1 MNIFSSGTF
10 FLRRFFPAGLALL
23 AFLVASP
30 AVWAESENA
39 VKMSLEQVFD
49 RIESQNLSLLI
60 QNEAVVGQLQ
70 SSRRARAG
78 VLPSLDFEGSQT
90 RSQNAIGAR
99 QRVVGNSFAARLSAR
114 YPLVDA
120 RAITEA
126 RVGKFDYEISQLDF
140 AVTVQDVLQLAGN
153 AYFQHLRNL
162 ARADVIE
169 ANLARDKVLL
179 ELAVNQYRAGV
190 ATPIDVTRAEV
201 RLANDEK
208 DRLQQETTV
217 YLSGLD
223 LKRLLDLDL
232 DVDLQL
238 EKMEPNQMLLDSLS
252 GVALLSARPEY
263 EKATRTLERNRFAR
277 KMAPWERAPTVNLI
291 GQYGFGGDTFWDGT
305 EEEWLIGF
313 TFNIPIFDGW
323 RIQANI
329 LQADSLVR
337 QQQYAV
343 RQLENQLG
351 ADYRFSLQNVRSLF
365 QQIDLARKQVML
377 GEKELELARTRFQ
390 QGVADNR
397 DLVEAQANL
406 AFAQDQLVESIYR
419 YNLARLE
426 YARVRGNVRLVLV
439 R

>member
-1 MNIFSSGTF
+1 MKKFSSGIISF
-10 FLRRFFPAGLALL
+10 PRFSPAVLALL
-23 AFLVASP
+23 AVFAMPP
-30 AVWAESENA
+30 AMQAEAEA
-39 VKMSLEQVFD
+39 TETMSLEQVFD
-49 RIESQNLSLLI
+49 RIESQNLGLLI
-60 QNEAVVGQLQ
+60 QNEVVIGQLQ

-90 RSQNAIGAR
+90 RAQNAIGGRNTAI
-99 QRVVGNSFAARLSAR
+99 GNSFGARLSAR

-120 RAITEA
+120 KAITES

-140 AVTVQDVLQLAGN
+140 AVTVQDVLQVAGN
-153 AYFQHLRNL
+153 TYFLHLRNL

-169 ANLARDKVLL
+169 ANIARDKVLL
-179 ELAVNQYRAGV
+179 ELASNQYRAGV

-201 RLANDEK
+201 QLASDEK
-208 DRLQQETTV
+208 DRLQQETAV
-217 YLSGLD
+217 FLSGLD
-223 LKRLLDLDL
+223 LKRLLNLDL
-232 DVDLQL
+232 DASLALQS
-238 EKMEPNQMLLDSLS
+238 MEPNQVLLDSMS

-277 KMAPWERAPTVNLI
+277 QMAPWERAPTINLI

-313 TFNIPIFDGW
+313 TFSIPVFDGW
-323 RIQANI
+323 QINANI

-337 QQQYAV
+337 QQEYAV
-343 RQLENQLG
+343 QQLEDQLG
-351 ADYRFSLQNVRSLF
+351 ADYRYAMQNVRSLF
-365 QQIDLARKQVML
+365 QQIDISRKQVML
-377 GEKELELARTRFQ
+377 SEKELELARTRFQ

-397 DLVEAQANL
+397 DVVEAQANL
-406 AFAQDQLVESIYR
+406 AFANDQLVESIYQ

-426 YARVRGNVRLVLV
+426 YARVRGNVRLVLA